1 VLPTFAGRGQNHRQ
15 SRPNPGT
22 GAMKRRSWRAARCRR
37 SSTQRSLG
45 PHAYSKSISWT
56 HKHATHTSQPHTK
69 AKRPEVLQHESFHPA
84 PPSQPTQPSHQTPH
98 RIKVSVSM
106 VVGQPGS
113 EVTVMPGRW
122 GRVGG
127 NFRWEGLPLLWGSL
141 VSFQFQLSGSSA
153 QQQHTRALGDFWHS
167 LYVCG
172 YPAKRVA
179 MIGAS

>member
-1 VLPTFAGRGQNHRQ
+1 VAKITAKAGQILAQEPWSGGAGELRDAGGAALNAPWGLMHIQRAFHELISTPLTLPNLTLK
-15 SRPNPGT
+15 PN
-22 GAMKRRSWRAARCRR
+22 ARRSC
-37 SSTQRSLG
+37 STS
-45 PHAYSKSISWT
+45 
-56 HKHATHTSQPHTK
+56 
-69 AKRPEVLQHESFHPA
+69 
-84 PPSQPTQPSHQTPH
+84 PSTQPSHQTPH

-153 QQQHTRALGDFWHS
+153 QQQHTRALGDF
-167 LYVCG
+167 
-172 YPAKRVA
+172 
-179 MIGAS
+179 